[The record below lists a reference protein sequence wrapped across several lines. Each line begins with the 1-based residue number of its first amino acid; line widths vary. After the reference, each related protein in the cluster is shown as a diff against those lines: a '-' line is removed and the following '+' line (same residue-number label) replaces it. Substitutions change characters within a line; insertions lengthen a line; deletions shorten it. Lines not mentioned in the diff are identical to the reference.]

1 MRSQKGISLISLTVY
16 IIGMTIAVAA
26 VTVISSYFYKNVDV
40 TLKDINPVTEY
51 NKFTG
56 FFSEEINSEN
66 IYVRESSSNIN
77 DDQNYIVFS
86 NDVQYTFVKAN
97 KSIYRN
103 KIKICRNVN
112 TCEFN
117 YEKENKTVFVT
128 LQIGND
134 EPQSISYKI
143 KN

>member
-117 YEKENKTVFVT
+117 YKKDEKTVSVT